1 MTRVS
6 LGVQSL
12 DSGILHLL
20 GREHTPAQALHSVE
34 MLKMREC
41 PISTWISCSPFR
53 GKPSPYGKP
62 P

>member
-12 DSGILHLL
+12 DSGILRLL
-20 GREHTPAQALHSVE
+20 GREHTPDQALRSVE

-41 PISTWISCSPFR
+41 PISTWTSCSPYR
-53 GKPSPYGKP
+53 ANPSPYGKP